1 MAMKPQVSER
11 EMQQVKAVFDAK
23 HALLVDRET
32 ELSRSL
38 EAFALEREGGGGGG
52 GRPAR

>member
-1 MAMKPQVSER
+1 MKPQVSER